1 MRKRKRPLYGPMLE
15 RLLLMRHAK
24 SSWADGSL
32 TDHERPLNKRGKRA
46 ATAVGHALHA
56 RGHAPDLIW
65 ASDSARTRETALRLI
80 RAIPGAQGIEYISGF
95 YHASAQN
102 VLEICHQRGEPDQPV
117 MLLGHNP
124 GWGELHYYFTAQN
137 QDYPT
142 AACTVLKRVSEA
154 HWLTP
159 DAWQIIDFIRP
170 RELE

>member
-1 MRKRKRPLYGPMLE
+1 
-15 RLLLMRHAK
+15 MRHAK

-32 TDHERPLNKRGKRA
+32 TDHERPLNSRGRRA
-46 ATAVGHALHA
+46 AEAVGKALHA

-65 ASDSARTRETALRLI
+65 SSDATRTRETALRLI
-80 RAIPGAQGIEYISGF
+80 RAIPGAQAIEYISGF

-102 VLEICHQRGEPDQPV
+102 VLEICDQRDEPGHPL

-124 GWGELHYYFTAQN
+124 GWAELHHFFTHQY

-142 AACTVLKRVSEA
+142 GACTVLKRVSEA
-154 HWLTP
+154 HWLAPET
-159 DAWQIIDFIRP
+159 WQMIDFIKP